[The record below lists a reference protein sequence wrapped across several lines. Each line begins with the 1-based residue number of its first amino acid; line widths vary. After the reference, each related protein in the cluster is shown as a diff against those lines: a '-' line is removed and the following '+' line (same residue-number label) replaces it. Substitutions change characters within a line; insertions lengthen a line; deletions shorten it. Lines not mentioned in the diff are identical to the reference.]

1 MQCSRVLAASTSR
14 RICEIDF
21 SRRFLLLK
29 LQLWQTEVCSRL
41 RQNLLVGVAY
51 VLVMI
56 GRAGM
61 DSSRSGLLS
70 TLLMTLPLIVVPA
83 VALLRPPGH
92 VGMATVDLAASDG
105 EEVDSLFEGF
115 PDFEADTA
123 GGTQTETAG
132 HSDPDGIQQ
141 HDPGSKAES
150 DISGDPKSPDGDQQ
164 KNLPPGTSRPP
175 DANKDPFLPDDRT
188 HAPPPTERHDIEPS
202 LPSGSD
208 LDTVK
213 ADVGKIV
220 EQLNAMGALNTMWFE
235 AGDKTP
241 VGLAVF
247 FRGSQEL
254 TRFRFEAVGESREAC
269 ARDVLEQVTR
279 WQQQNAVQ

>member
-1 MQCSRVLAASTSR
+1 
-14 RICEIDF
+14 
-21 SRRFLLLK
+21 
-29 LQLWQTEVCSRL
+29 
-41 RQNLLVGVAY
+41 
-51 VLVMI
+51 
-56 GRAGM
+56 M

-70 TLLMTLPLIVVPA
+70 TLLMTLPLIVVPT

-92 VGMATVDLAASDG
+92 VGLATVDLEASDR

-115 PDFEADTA
+115 PDFEADPA
-123 GGTQTETAG
+123 GAIQTETAG
-132 HSDPDGIQQ
+132 HTEPEGIQH
-141 HDPGSKAES
+141 HDPGSMAEGDIPGDLKSS
-150 DISGDPKSPDGDQQ
+150 DADLP
-164 KNLPPGTSRPP
+164 KNLPPRTSRPP
-175 DANKDPFLPDDRT
+175 DANKDPFLPDDRP
-188 HAPPPTERHDIEPS
+188 HAPPPAERHDAEPS
-202 LPSGSD
+202 LRSGSD
-208 LDTVK
+208 MDTVK
-213 ADVGKIV
+213 ADAGQIV